1 MVSGQG
7 SYKEA
12 LIVFICT
19 QDESCLVEFA
29 SIAIRNSKKGEAQ
42 GEVKAFLARL
52 LD

>member
-12 LIVFICT
+12 MVVFICT
-19 QDESCLVEFA
+19 QDEVCLVEFV
-29 SIAIRNSKKGEAQ
+29 SIAINSKKGEIQ
-42 GEVKAFLARL
+42 GEVKAFLVML